1 MAYTGLAHVVG
12 AKYSETEN
20 GIQYLNGFRYGS
32 AVRIRIDP
40 KYEDVSE
47 YGDINSEDEEEM
59 FAYAS
64 VTLETSEITQTAEKE
79 VFGHEVSE
87 TGSAS
92 NETDLSEYIGLGAR
106 VREKRNGK
114 TYYVAV
120 WLYKVRLTE
129 DEQDIETRGEALKYV
144 TMQASGKAVPAY
156 GGQWRKKEIFNTMQE
171 ADSWLKKWQES
182 ERKNKMA
189 YVGLRKPIIAKLLE
203 SGKYDKPF
211 ACGKA
216 IGLQVNPNYAE
227 GSLNADDKQA
237 EYDKEFTYA
246 EVTLNTS
253 TLPIEAHEKMF
264 GHTVGTEKKNVKFNV
279 DDQAN
284 YVGMAWV
291 SVEKVDG
298 VRSFIGNFL
307 KKAKFTEPSEDYS
320 TKGDSIEY
328 KTPSI
333 SGRALGLDDGSWK
346 ETEACSSEED
356 ALKWINTMFGVTE

>member
-20 GIQYLNGFRYGS
+20 GIRYSNGFRYGS

-64 VTLETSEITQTAEKE
+64 VTLETSEITQTAGKE

-92 NETDLSEYIGLGAR
+92 NETDLSEYIGLGVR

-156 GGQWRKKEIFNTMQE
+156 GGKWRKKEIFNTMQE
-171 ADSWLKKWQES
+171 ADSWLE
-182 ERKNKMA
+182 EMA
-189 YVGLRKPIIAKLLE
+189 GI
-203 SGKYDKPF
+203 GK
-211 ACGKA
+211 
-216 IGLQVNPNYAE
+216 
-227 GSLNADDKQA
+227 
-237 EYDKEFTYA
+237 
-246 EVTLNTS
+246 
-253 TLPIEAHEKMF
+253 
-264 GHTVGTEKKNVKFNV
+264 
-279 DDQAN
+279 
-284 YVGMAWV
+284 
-291 SVEKVDG
+291 
-298 VRSFIGNFL
+298 
-307 KKAKFTEPSEDYS
+307 
-320 TKGDSIEY
+320 
-328 KTPSI
+328 
-333 SGRALGLDDGSWK
+333 
-346 ETEACSSEED
+346 EE
-356 ALKWINTMFGVTE
+356 

>member
-1 MAYTGLAHVVG
+1 
-12 AKYSETEN
+12 
-20 GIQYLNGFRYGS
+20 
-32 AVRIRIDP
+32 
-40 KYEDVSE
+40 
-47 YGDINSEDEEEM
+47 
-59 FAYAS
+59 
-64 VTLETSEITQTAEKE
+64 
-79 VFGHEVSE
+79 
-87 TGSAS
+87 
-92 NETDLSEYIGLGAR
+92 
-106 VREKRNGK
+106 
-114 TYYVAV
+114 
-120 WLYKVRLTE
+120 
-129 DEQDIETRGEALKYV
+129 
-144 TMQASGKAVPAY
+144 
-156 GGQWRKKEIFNTMQE
+156 
-171 ADSWLKKWQES
+171 
-182 ERKNKMA
+182 MA

-246 EVTLNTS
+246 EVTLSTS

-307 KKAKFTEPSEDYS
+307 KKAKYYCPDAIINPPF
-320 TKGDSIEY
+320 DS
-328 KTPSI
+328 
-333 SGRALGLDDGSWK
+333 G
-346 ETEACSSEED
+346 
-356 ALKWINTMFGVTE
+356 

>member
-1 MAYTGLAHVVG
+1 
-12 AKYSETEN
+12 
-20 GIQYLNGFRYGS
+20 
-32 AVRIRIDP
+32 
-40 KYEDVSE
+40 
-47 YGDINSEDEEEM
+47 
-59 FAYAS
+59 
-64 VTLETSEITQTAEKE
+64 
-79 VFGHEVSE
+79 
-87 TGSAS
+87 
-92 NETDLSEYIGLGAR
+92 
-106 VREKRNGK
+106 
-114 TYYVAV
+114 
-120 WLYKVRLTE
+120 
-129 DEQDIETRGEALKYV
+129 
-144 TMQASGKAVPAY
+144 
-156 GGQWRKKEIFNTMQE
+156 
-171 ADSWLKKWQES
+171 
-182 ERKNKMA
+182 MA
-189 YVGLRKPIIAKLLE
+189 YVGVRKPIIAKLLE

-264 GHTVGTEKKNVKFNV
+264 GHTVDTAKKNVKFNV

-333 SGRALGLDDGSWK
+333 SGRALGLEDGSWK
-346 ETEACSSEED
+346 ETEACSSEAD